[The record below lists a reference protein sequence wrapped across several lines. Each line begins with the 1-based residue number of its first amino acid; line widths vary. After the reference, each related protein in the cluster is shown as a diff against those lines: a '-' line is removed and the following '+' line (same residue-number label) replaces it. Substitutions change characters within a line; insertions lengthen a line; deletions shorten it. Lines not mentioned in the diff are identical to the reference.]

1 MSSQGPRERRSKIPV
16 VALGVVAIILGTASI
31 LSRHFFEQR
40 APEMP
45 AGLTPAPPG
54 PAPAPGQF
62 RVSALEG
69 QVEALQNGQ
78 WYVVRAG
85 HLLSSKDVIRTHGSA
100 RAFLRRGSIE
110 VELPENMDLR
120 LDALE
125 KETASLGLLRGG
137 RVAANVGRDNE
148 HLEITAR
155 ETRTRSLGA
164 ARFVV
169 SMTPT
174 GQVSVAAT
182 EGAARFEAQGKG
194 VTVAKGQESTAL
206 PGKAPSDPEEIP
218 EELLLSVIWP
228 DDDRVDAQ
236 AKLRGKARGSSRVR
250 INGAETSVGEDGSF
264 TAPIPLQIGPN
275 RIKVDVE
282 DITGRKKSVD
292 KLVRRAARPP
302 SLQAVDKDLWNQ

>member
-1 MSSQGPRERRSKIPV
+1 MSSPRPQERKSGFPIL
-16 VALGVVAIILGTASI
+16 ALGVVAIVLGTASV

-40 APEMP
+40 TPEMP

-62 RVSALEG
+62 RVSALQG
-69 QVEALQNGQ
+69 QVEAMQNGQ

-85 HLLSSKDVIRTHGSA
+85 HLLSSKDVIRTHGGS

-125 KETASLGLLRGG
+125 RETASLGLLRGG
-137 RVAANVGRDNE
+137 RVAANVGRDDE

-155 ETRTRSLGA
+155 ETRTRSMGA

-169 SMTPT
+169 SMTAT
-174 GQVSVAAT
+174 GQVSVAAS
-182 EGAARFEAQGKG
+182 EGATRFEAQGKAVVVG
-194 VTVAKGQESTAL
+194 KGQESTAQ
-206 PGKAPSDPEEIP
+206 PGKAPSDPEAIP

-228 DDDRVDAQ
+228 DDDRVDSEAQ
-236 AKLRGKARGSSRVR
+236 LRGKTRGSTRVH
-250 INGAETSVGEDGSF
+250 INGTDTPVAEDGSF
-264 TAPIPLQIGPN
+264 TAPIPLKIGPN

-282 DITGRKKSVD
+282 DIGGRRRSVD
-292 KLVRRAARPP
+292 KIVRRSAPPP
-302 SLQAVDKDLWNQ
+302 SLQAVDKELWNQ